1 MPPEGAGAARRA
13 HAALAATLLLWLCAL
28 YAFRFQVMEIEPEAD
43 PCLFDPPGASCRL
56 RAAIGLCI
64 HLQIFG
70 TVALLLGLG
79 AHLARGA
86 TGRALAHLALF
97 AALLAL
103 VLYNVRYGA
112 PAAVAAVLAL
122 AVPRPSRHA
131 RDDTPA
137 RGAG

>member
-1 MPPEGAGAARRA
+1 MRT
-13 HAALAATLLLWLCAL
+13 HAVTGVALLLWLLAL

-56 RAAIGLCI
+56 RAAIGFCI

-70 TVALLLGLG
+70 TLALLLGLC

-86 TGRALAHLALF
+86 TGRALAHIALF

-122 AVPRPSRHA
+122 AVPRPSVRS
-131 RDDTPA
+131 RDRAPA